1 MYVYATGRGPS
12 NTQLDKLVE
21 GASGLSDSELI
32 ENIKAEAA
40 LDGDFHQ
47 QDIQRIYGEISGGKT
62 LNASR
67 LALAQSEADSQNMT
81 EARLRSWLR
90 SQMPAWGDATD
101 ITTGAPFETPDAR
114 VTRIY
119 SYITG
124 GRAPTAAQIDTILQQ
139 AGPNPTDDRITV
151 MSRLNAQSDGDY
163 HANDIQRIYG
173 DLTGGQLL
181 SQAELNQAS
190 TAADGQ
196 NMNIAQLTD
205 YLRSAAFRLGQLAP
219 EHQTTPLTQLMSDA
233 DLRKMLMD
241 SYAYI
246 TGGESLT
253 EADVN
258 TIDTAM
264 ALVRERGY
272 NYDGAIAMLQRMTEQ
287 NGDHHL
293 STVQEIYAGLYGQVL
308 TEESARIVAQYAEQ
322 HNLSRDSLTRFLAQ
336 NRDFATSGVANGGQT
351 MEQRVTDAY
360 VRLTGGKNPS
370 AEQIS
375 YMASEAAAIN
385 ATDNMITDI
394 ARSYAS
400 ADGVYSLD
408 EAMEIYRGLT
418 NNPDVPEQVVSEI
431 RGALGDA
438 DLNNQTRNQ
447 LITALRGIAQ
457 ENNALAET
465 PNSPTVW
472 TLDQVRALYAQIAG
486 SNQSADN
493 DPSLSED
500 DLRYIVTT
508 ANNMRFNEASLRA
521 EIERQAHW
529 YGEYNNDY
537 IQNVYRSLTDGKE
550 LSSSDL
556 QAARVAADQGSMY
569 EHRLRDHLIG
579 LARENG
585 DLSASVDTNEDAQ
598 NYTWDQI
605 LERYRVYT
613 GSDRLVSQDLLQPY
627 IDINREFTDSELNT
641 LFRIVSEVRGE
652 YSPEEVSRRYGVITA
667 GRSLDPDQIREIR
680 FAANE
685 RDLNGAALDSLL
697 RERALQ
703 LNHVTADG
711 TPIPPEIVPDL
722 PPGGTAGAGNTGG
735 SNTTPTDS
743 ASSTRG
749 NRPYRLIKGMGPALA
764 NDTLRGNGNAVFIV
778 TDSGELFH
786 VTENLANEL
795 RANGW
800 WYSPEEL
807 PQGEVDKMTLRTSL
821 TYTAELGVLDMK
833 PAGDFLLIRG
843 NGAALS
849 NSQLRGNSDAVFA
862 VDKNGN
868 MFHVTEAVAK
878 EMQAN
883 NTWMTPAML
892 NQQTVDGMKISGA
905 LTNAAGG
912 TTPTLSIQPGTPVPT
927 VMPAAG
933 GTSGATGN
941 PANPASATFK
951 LVRGKGPN
959 LGTTQLLGNG
969 AAVYALFE
977 DGTKL
982 HVTEAMAKE
991 LDAAG
996 KWYEPQQL
1004 EQSEIDKTPPAGRLV
1019 DINGGRGPLTVDY
1032 VAGGATPTTSTP
1044 VPTAAPDGPKASD
1057 RSKELVQATFRQY
1070 FGKDGTAAEVEAYA
1084 LDMDN
1089 GRSLNV
1095 IRAEISAKPE
1105 AASFRED
1112 LIQQTFQQFVGRAAD
1127 ADDLRI
1133 HNEKLMS
1140 GEVTPEQFRIGIANA
1155 QEAVDWQNSQVAGVS
1170 GQAQAM
1176 YGEAIQNIYRQQ
1188 LGRDA
1193 SPEELRM
1200 HTAALSDGS
1209 LNLQQLTDQ
1218 VYWSPEGSAFRGDPV
1233 TTVGPGSSV
1242 AEPAPAAGPTWT
1254 PDVQYDRTGASRDM
1268 NDPKY
1273 GYNEARKQELRVHMW
1288 NQGTW
1293 EEIATIED
1301 IYASGDAGRID
1312 AWERFSQTGKYAPG
1326 ASQPAPAAPAAPAPA
1341 AATAPSPSAVH
1352 GDAVRAAYRQYLGRE
1367 AAQSEV
1373 DNWSAQAAGGTNIV
1387 SSIAGSAEAAGYR
1400 QQIVRDTFRLF
1411 VCREPSA
1418 EDMAI
1423 HTDRLARGE
1432 KTPEQFRLEIAN
1444 APEAVINQNWL
1455 WAQQSPAAQAMYS
1468 EAINGIFVR
1477 QAGRPATQDDIRIHT
1492 AGLVNGLTNLQKL
1505 EENIAS
1511 AVQNQGRLVKA
1522 GQVLGASTTVPMS
1535 SGLNTEGGT
1544 TVEDKPEIFTESAG
1558 SSDEDAIWVT
1568 DSAGVRRDI
1577 SSLSWEKRAEVQKHV
1592 VEGGGSFNQL
1602 DQIENI
1608 YASGDASAIENWE
1621 RFSQTGKYSPSTPWG
1636 QTYQSVIKDGYSHE
1650 LASAWA
1656 DGSHADNM
1664 QAATTPVPGV
1674 APVAASVPNPNSFGV
1689 L

>member
-1 MYVYATGRGPS
+1 MAGSISIPQFNNEEAIRDANSIKRTARARVVNLHTYLSGLVVNKKPTDLVTFNVGVTQFKDVKVSDVNSIVKKLEDLRLAIASHTMSGSNNSPDTLVIYKRTLDNIINETISGSTGAQTKVILQIETEVQKAVNQGYDGSPSYTVLTATEASYNEATGTFDTS
-12 NTQLDKLVE
+12 NTSRNGTYSINYNEYEKPISSENPATTALPGVVPVTPPANGGFTNVRDYLNEHFRLAQGNYGVTLTDEQFIEALKAATGVKNPTETMSMDYFLGNLNATGFDRKTDLMSALSGMTPSAAGGPIPDPGWATVDDFIQDHFRLAKGDGRVSLQSSQLAEIKNQFDIGQLSAGVTSKDESTEFKQLLGNFMSALREIPASGVATTTSGWMNGDITAYYENLTGKSLQGTARDDLIKSVNSYKETGDKYTLYELE
-21 GASGLSDSELI
+21 GALRNFAEQSDTAI
-32 ENIKAEAA
+32 T
-40 LDGDFHQ
+40 GTMF
-47 QDIQRIYGEISGGKT
+47 IS
-62 LNASR
+62 
-67 LALAQSEADSQNMT
+67 AQS
-81 EARLRSWLR
+81 
-90 SQMPAWGDATD
+90 ATD
-101 ITTGAPFETPDAR
+101 HANNMLSA
-114 VTRIY
+114 
-119 SYITG
+119 ITG
-124 GRAPTAAQIDTILQQ
+124 GADTKITDEKIKELLAKYPDFKNQGNHINLFNDLVVFAGSAAKVTVD
-139 AGPNPTDDRITV
+139 GGDNPGTTLV
-151 MSRLNAQSDGDY
+151 PAAS
-163 HANDIQRIYG
+163 
-173 DLTGGQLL
+173 GG
-181 SQAELNQAS
+181 AS
-190 TAADGQ
+190 TD
-196 NMNIAQLTD
+196 
-205 YLRSAAFRLGQLAP
+205 
-219 EHQTTPLTQLMSDA
+219 
-233 DLRKMLMD
+233 
-241 SYAYI
+241 
-246 TGGESLT
+246 
-253 EADVN
+253 
-258 TIDTAM
+258 
-264 ALVRERGY
+264 
-272 NYDGAIAMLQRMTEQ
+272 
-287 NGDHHL
+287 
-293 STVQEIYAGLYGQVL
+293 
-308 TEESARIVAQYAEQ
+308 
-322 HNLSRDSLTRFLAQ
+322 
-336 NRDFATSGVANGGQT
+336 
-351 MEQRVTDAY
+351 
-360 VRLTGGKNPS
+360 
-370 AEQIS
+370 
-375 YMASEAAAIN
+375 
-385 ATDNMITDI
+385 
-394 ARSYAS
+394 
-400 ADGVYSLD
+400 
-408 EAMEIYRGLT
+408 
-418 NNPDVPEQVVSEI
+418 
-431 RGALGDA
+431 
-438 DLNNQTRNQ
+438 
-447 LITALRGIAQ
+447 
-457 ENNALAET
+457 
-465 PNSPTVW
+465 
-472 TLDQVRALYAQIAG
+472 
-486 SNQSADN
+486 
-493 DPSLSED
+493 
-500 DLRYIVTT
+500 
-508 ANNMRFNEASLRA
+508 
-521 EIERQAHW
+521 
-529 YGEYNNDY
+529 
-537 IQNVYRSLTDGKE
+537 
-550 LSSSDL
+550 
-556 QAARVAADQGSMY
+556 
-569 EHRLRDHLIG
+569 
-579 LARENG
+579 
-585 DLSASVDTNEDAQ
+585 
-598 NYTWDQI
+598 
-605 LERYRVYT
+605 
-613 GSDRLVSQDLLQPY
+613 
-627 IDINREFTDSELNT
+627 
-641 LFRIVSEVRGE
+641 
-652 YSPEEVSRRYGVITA
+652 
-667 GRSLDPDQIREIR
+667 
-680 FAANE
+680 
-685 RDLNGAALDSLL
+685 
-697 RERALQ
+697 
-703 LNHVTADG
+703 
-711 TPIPPEIVPDL
+711 
-722 PPGGTAGAGNTGG
+722 
-735 SNTTPTDS
+735 
-743 ASSTRG
+743 TRG
-749 NRPYRLIKGMGPALA
+749 NRPYRLVSGSGPTLA

-778 TDSGELFH
+778 SDSGELFH
-786 VTENLANEL
+786 VTETLANEL

-800 WYSPEEL
+800 WYTPEEL

-833 PAGDFLLIRG
+833 PAGDYLLVRG

-849 NSQLRGNSDAVFA
+849 NAQLRGNSDAVFA

-868 MFHVTEAVAK
+868 MFHVTETVAK

-912 TTPTLSIQPGTPVPT
+912 TTPTLSIQPGTPVPA

-933 GTSGATGN
+933 G
-941 PANPASATFK
+941 PAPAPGSPVSPTSATFK

-1004 EQSEIDKTPPAGRLV
+1004 EQSEIDKTPPAGRLIN
-1019 DINGGRGPLTVDY
+1019 INGASGPLTVDY
-1032 VAGGATPTTSTP
+1032 VAGGASTPSTSTP
-1044 VPTAAPDGPKASD
+1044 VPAVTPDGPKASD
-1057 RSKELVQATFRQY
+1057 RAKELVQATFRQY

-1155 QEAVDWQNSQVAGVS
+1155 QEAVDWQNAQVAGVS
-1170 GQAQAM
+1170 GQAQSM

-1218 VYWSPEGSAFRGDPV
+1218 VYWSPEGSSYRGEPV
-1233 TTVGPGSSV
+1233 TSVGPGSSV
-1242 AEPAPAAGPTWT
+1242 VEPAPAAGPTWT
-1254 PDVQYDRTGASRDM
+1254 PDVQYDRTGASRDL

-1273 GYNEARKQELRVHMW
+1273 GYNDARKQELRVHMW

-1326 ASQPAPAAPAAPAPA
+1326 ASQPQQPTVASAAPAPA
-1341 AATAPSPSAVH
+1341 PAATAPSPSAVH

-1373 DNWSAQAAGGTNIV
+1373 DNWSSQAAGGTNIV
-1387 SSIAGSAEAAGYR
+1387 SAISGSAEAAGYR
-1400 QQIVRDTFRLF
+1400 QQIVRDTFRLY

-1432 KTPEQFRLEIAN
+1432 VTPEQFRLGIVN
-1444 APEAVINQNWL
+1444 ASEAVINQNWL

-1477 QAGRPATQDDIRIHT
+1477 QAGRPATQEDIRIHT

-1511 AVQNQGRLVKA
+1511 AVQNQGRLVKS
-1522 GQVLGASTTVPMS
+1522 GQVLGASTTAPMS

-1544 TVEDKPEIFTESAG
+1544 TGEDKPEMLTESAG

-1577 SSLSWEKRAEVQKHV
+1577 SGLSWEKRAEVQKHV

-1602 DQIENI
+1602 DEIENI
-1608 YASGDASAIENWE
+1608 YASGDASAIDNWE

-1674 APVAASVPNPNSFGV
+1674 APAAATPNPNSFGV